1 MISHRKQAL
10 CGSNQEKWNSR
21 ETKPKVKTILRA
33 RDKAVEENHFLRE
46 NKMRFASL
54 NMKLLIC
61 SQPRDLFCFFFRQM
75 CIDSEKKKSWYSGKP
90 LKISLECN
98 MIKHGCSLVL
108 KIKQPVVLLIYFSYL
123 YRSSVHEGHPK
134 PPANTQQSTNKNK
147 LLVKELIHFHISTFF
162 NGVFSSLGK
171 KKVRSGLLHCPLGS
185 SRIAKSCSRL
195 IKSWFTRLTASQSS
209 QAHEAIICNAY
220 SFVSKADDSLVDKRT
235 PEESVLICF
244 TLYSATEHVV
254 PLCHFLPGYYWIF
267 MFFYISGTKVP
278 PLGTV
283 WKILLLW

>member
-21 ETKPKVKTILRA
+21 ETKPKVKTILWA

-61 SQPRDLFCFFFRQM
+61 SQPRDLLFLFSSNVYWFRK
-75 CIDSEKKKSWYSGKP
+75 KKKSWYSGKP

-108 KIKQPVVLLIYFSYL
+108 KIKQPVMLLIYFSYL

-134 PPANTQQSTNKNK
+134 PPANTQQSTNENK

-171 KKVRSGLLHCPLGS
+171 KKWDLDYFIVLSAAVGLQNH
-185 SRIAKSCSRL
+185 
-195 IKSWFTRLTASQSS
+195 
-209 QAHEAIICNAY
+209 AH
-220 SFVSKADDSLVDKRT
+220 V
-235 PEESVLICF
+235 
-244 TLYSATEHVV
+244 
-254 PLCHFLPGYYWIF
+254 
-267 MFFYISGTKVP
+267 
-278 PLGTV
+278 
-283 WKILLLW
+283 